1 MPRKLGTDTNM
12 SKAVSGFEL
21 WQERR
26 ARARSG
32 ADTQEFRYTALST
45 LPFKRRDLYCEYLS
59 GLSELWEQR
68 AAKKNVE
75 NGVIP
80 HYFLYK
86 SGIFAWRAIRQSHAL
101 LEWKKMTPAA
111 QKRWYENQMRP
122 LQNARTAR
130 ILPMILV
137 AFRSMG
143 LGTGVMALIAKHCG
157 VWERSLTSSD

>member
-1 MPRKLGTDTNM
+1 VPRKLGTDTNM

-21 WQERR
+21 WQEHYY
-26 ARARSG
+26 G
-32 ADTQEFRYTALST
+32 TQEFRSTALTT
-45 LPFKRRDLYCEYLS
+45 LPFKRRDLYCEYQS

-75 NGVIP
+75 IGVIP

-143 LGTGVMALIAKHCG
+143 LGPGVMEQIAKHCG
-157 VWERSLTSSD
+157 MWERSLTSSD